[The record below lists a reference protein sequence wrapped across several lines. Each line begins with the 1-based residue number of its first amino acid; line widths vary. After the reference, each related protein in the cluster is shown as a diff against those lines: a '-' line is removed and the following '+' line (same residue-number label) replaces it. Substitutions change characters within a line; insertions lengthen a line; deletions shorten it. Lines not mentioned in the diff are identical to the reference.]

1 MQNTI
6 TSWGIAVKSRLIELD
21 WSVNDLAKKIGKSRE
36 NTSAVINGRLDSPP
50 IVSAINEALGVTAT
64 AKSMREITKNWQ
76 KKAKIEL
83 VKKGMNMKDLAK
95 ATGYSVEYLNS
106 IVNGRVFSA
115 QAIKAV
121 NRELGI
127 NEEETMRFL

>member
-1 MQNTI
+1 M
-6 TSWGIAVKSRLIELD
+6 
-21 WSVNDLAKKIGKSRE
+21 
-36 NTSAVINGRLDSPP
+36 INGRLDSPP

-127 NEEETMRFL
+127 NDEETMRFL